1 MHAYDFIL
9 VLFSFVYAAAVT
21 HVLSTAGEIIIASKR
36 VRLSWIN
43 AGWMCAALLFTCAW
57 WIGLWDLHTV
67 TMWSVGAVAFYFSVA
82 AGIYLNVR
90 LVSPRI
96 PERGEIDLRAFHV
109 DEGRKYLLTYTILS
123 VVTIITNAGL
133 GQGASA
139 TQWPAQNSVIVPMT
153 VATAIAAIFI
163 RKLWVQAIAVAIQ
176 ILGWLWY
183 FAKLQSAL
191 SG

>member
-9 VLFSFVYAAAVT
+9 VLLSFVYAAAVT

-67 TMWSVGAVAFYFSVA
+67 TVWGVGTVAFYFFVA
-82 AGIYLNVR
+82 AGIYLTVR

-96 PERGEIDLRAFHV
+96 PERGNVDLRAFHA
-109 DEGRKYLLTYTILS
+109 DEGRKYLLAYSILS
-123 VVTIITNAGL
+123 VVTVVTNAGL
-133 GQGASA
+133 GQGGSA
-139 TQWPAQNSVIVPMT
+139 IQWPAQNFVIIPMT
-153 VATAIAAIFI
+153 IATALAAIFI
-163 RKLWVQAIAVAIQ
+163 RTMWLQAFAVAIQ
-176 ILGWLWY
+176 ILGWLCY
-183 FAKLQSAL
+183 FAMLQSAL

>member
-1 MHAYDFIL
+1 MDAYDFIL
-9 VLFSFVYAAAVT
+9 VLLSFVYAAAVT

-67 TMWSVGAVAFYFSVA
+67 TVWSVGAVAFYFFVA
-82 AGIYLNVR
+82 AGIYLTVR

-96 PERGEIDLRAFHV
+96 PERGNVDLRAFHA
-109 DEGRKYLLTYTILS
+109 DEGRKYLLAYTILS
-123 VVTIITNAGL
+123 VVTVVTNAGL
-133 GQGASA
+133 GQGGSA
-139 TQWPAQNSVIVPMT
+139 IQWPAQNFVIIPMT
-153 VATAIAAIFI
+153 IATALAAIFI
-163 RKLWVQAIAVAIQ
+163 RTMWLQAFAVAIQ
-176 ILGWLWY
+176 ILGFLCY
-183 FAKLQSAL
+183 FTMLQSAL

>member
-9 VLFSFVYAAAVT
+9 VLLSFVYAAAVT

-36 VRLSWIN
+36 VRVSWIN

-67 TMWSVGAVAFYFSVA
+67 TIWSVGAVAFYFSVA

-96 PERGEIDLRAFHV
+96 PEQGEIDLRAFHV
-109 DEGRKYLLTYTILS
+109 DEGRKYLLAYTILS

-133 GQGASA
+133 GQGGSGA
-139 TQWPAQNSVIVPMT
+139 QWPAQNSVIVPMT
-153 VATAIAAIFI
+153 VATAIAAVFI
-163 RKLWVQAIAVAIQ
+163 RKFWVQAFAVAIQ

-191 SG
+191 S

>member
-1 MHAYDFIL
+1 MRAYDFIL

-67 TMWSVGAVAFYFSVA
+67 TVWSVGAIAFYFSVA
-82 AGIYLNVR
+82 AGIYLNAR

-96 PERGEIDLRAFHV
+96 PERGEIDLRAFHT
-109 DEGRKYLLTYTILS
+109 DEGRKYLLAYTILS
-123 VVTIITNAGL
+123 VATIITNAGL
-133 GQGASA
+133 GQGGSA
-139 TQWPAQNSVIVPMT
+139 MQWPAQNFVIIPMT

-163 RKLWVQAIAVAIQ
+163 RKPWVQASAVAIQ
-176 ILGWLWY
+176 IMGWLWY